1 MRKLLFFTIS
11 FKICYSLS
19 IFSSIRFLRN
29 SSISE
34 EVSRVKE
41 PLCSGDC
48 GTCMQILANHSEEI
62 LKACQI
68 SKVGAYDQM
77 NWCWDQYIGLKCEK
91 EYARKYCQQC
101 DLFYAF
107 EIYINDYIAYH
118 ENGECIDYPSQQCRK
133 NSTSETITDLSPM
146 TSLESTTMSSTDVWT
161 SDTTITQTSVPTA
174 SDFEVTMPNDNSA
187 AFSMKNNLI
196 CFLIISSFIQ
206 III

>member
-1 MRKLLFFTIS
+1 MKKFLFFIIS

-19 IFSSIRFLRN
+19 IFSSIESLRD

-34 EVSRVKE
+34 EITRAKE

-48 GTCMQILANHSEEI
+48 RACMQILANHSEEI

-68 SKVGAYDQM
+68 SNVDAYDQM

-91 EYARKYCQQC
+91 EYARKYCLQC

-133 NSTSETITDLSPM
+133 NSTSETITDLNSM
-146 TSLESTTMSSTDVWT
+146 TSLESTTMSRCIGFRYNNYTNF
-161 SDTTITQTSVPTA
+161 I
-174 SDFEVTMPNDNSA
+174 PNC
-187 AFSMKNNLI
+187 K
-196 CFLIISSFIQ
+196 
-206 III
+206 